1 MLNLLSSNY
10 AKSALKKKDYQ
21 RSTAQSLHKH
31 SQSTLGNGDISQAVR
46 LPKNEQ
52 LNEWLAVHVVDFYNC
67 ILLIYDQVN
76 ACTDLNCPKMTAGK
90 MFEYLYRC
98 DLDGKTGKKDKKQ
111 KPEDLPAPQYIR
123 RSFDWMRE
131 VLDNET
137 IFPTDAE
144 VPFPKNFAKVVSSI
158 FKKVSRIYA
167 HLMYDHFK
175 QITAL
180 GLEAHVNSSLKHFL
194 YFVIEF
200 QLMKK
205 SDLEPFEDF
214 TKNRLSVEDWNRL
227 KK

>member
-1 MLNLLSSNY
+1 MSFVVCLLCVCVG
-10 AKSALKKKDYQ
+10 
-21 RSTAQSLHKH
+21 
-31 SQSTLGNGDISQAVR
+31 LG
-46 LPKNEQ
+46 
-52 LNEWLAVHVVDFYNC
+52 
-67 ILLIYDQVN
+67 
-76 ACTDLNCPKMTAGK
+76 TDLNCPKMTAGK

-200 QLMKK
+200 QLMKR

-214 TKNRLSVEDWNRL
+214 TKVCPVFFCCMLVQKNTRFYGQHCALCAGKLTHHYDCRTD
-227 KK
+227 